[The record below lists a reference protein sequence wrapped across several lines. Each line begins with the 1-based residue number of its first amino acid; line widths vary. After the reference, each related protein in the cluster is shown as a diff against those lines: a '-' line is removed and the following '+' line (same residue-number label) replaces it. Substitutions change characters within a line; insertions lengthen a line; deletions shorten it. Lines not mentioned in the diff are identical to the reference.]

1 MPYAAPTG
9 AKDILP
15 EEWPFWRHIEQ
26 NIQRITALYGFEP
39 LGVPIFESTALFT
52 RGVGEGSDL
61 VVQKEMYSFQDKS
74 GDELTLRPEFT
85 AGIMR
90 AYVENGMHT
99 RPAPLRLYAIGPI
112 FRQEKPQAGRYR
124 IHHQFNVEALGEEDP
139 VIDVEVMSIA
149 WDLYDALGFKG
160 LSFMINSTGCRECRP
175 AFVQALRDYFAPL
188 AEQLGETDRTR
199 LARNPLRLL
208 DSKDPAMER
217 LLASAPVIHDF
228 LCESCRTHFAT
239 LRQYLDLLGRPYTI
253 NPRLVRGL
261 DYYVKTVFEVW
272 AQDIGAQAA
281 VCGGGR
287 YDGLIEALGGPAVPG
302 VGFGSGIER
311 IILALK
317 AQGVQAPAL
326 PLPLVMLVYR
336 GPAAK
341 VEAIRL
347 LQTLRQAGIG
357 ALLPYRDSLKAQL
370 KQADRARAR
379 FALILGDDEL
389 AAASVTVRDLTSSQ
403 QVSVPRSEVIAWL
416 RAHGV

>member
-326 PLPLVMLVYR
+326 PLPLVTLVYR